1 MVVLAWQILARG
13 LDFDAASGALRFIH
27 GIDLVVHEAGHT
39 FAFFLPRFLYILA
52 GSALQVT
59 LPAVC
64 AVTFLRQGQPASF
77 AVALFW
83 TGESITDV
91 AVYMAG
97 AKKQTLPL
105 LGGEGVTHDWRQ
117 RNTRA
122 SRTELVDAAWRAG
135 LGASLPGPISSARC
149 RSAQPKSRGP
159 IRVAERVASQCG
171 PGREPPA
178 PPGIWPESVLGRSL
192 EAGRSSGRRSDDG
205 SRLPARASA
214 GTPAV
219 PGG

>member
-1 MVVLAWQILARG
+1 MPPAPALGRAAGLLVMVVLAWQILARG

-52 GSALQVT
+52 GSVLQVF

-91 AVYMAG
+91 AIYMAD
-97 AKKQTLPL
+97 AKKQAPL
-105 LGGEGVTHDWRQ
+105 LGGEGVTHDWNYLLVQLHLLGAADFLGRLTWLLGVGVIVAAIALLA
-117 RNTRA
+117 NETR
-122 SRTELVDAAWRAG
+122 LAWRR
-135 LGASLPGPISSARC
+135 P
-149 RSAQPKSRGP
+149 QPS
-159 IRVAERVASQCG
+159 
-171 PGREPPA
+171 
-178 PPGIWPESVLGRSL
+178 
-192 EAGRSSGRRSDDG
+192 
-205 SRLPARASA
+205 
-214 GTPAV
+214 
-219 PGG
+219 